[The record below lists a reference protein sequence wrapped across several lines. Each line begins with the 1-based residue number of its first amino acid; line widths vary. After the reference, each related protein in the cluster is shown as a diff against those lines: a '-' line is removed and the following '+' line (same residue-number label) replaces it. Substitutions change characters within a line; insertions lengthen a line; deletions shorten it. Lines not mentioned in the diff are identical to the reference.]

1 MKIKFVKTFRP
12 AGQAKDIPTYTAGE
26 TYTIADDYARKY
38 IKRELAIEAK
48 DEPKPV
54 LSVPNPVAAV
64 DVVEPPPP
72 ADPRGVTRHGGFRRK

>member
-12 AGQAKDIPTYTAGE
+12 AGQAKNIPTYQADE

-48 DEPKPV
+48 DEPKAEPPKPV
-54 LSVPNPVAAV
+54 VAPVAPAK
-64 DVVEPPPP
+64 VEVRPTLRQNQQRQF
-72 ADPRGVTRHGGFRRK
+72 AR

>member
-38 IKRELAIEAK
+38 IKREFAVEAK
-48 DEPKPV
+48 DEVKAV
-54 LSVPNPVAAV
+54 EPVA
-64 DVVEPPPP
+64 VVEEFTAPVSETPP
-72 ADPRGVTRHGGFRRK
+72 ATVTDFLGRRGKRR